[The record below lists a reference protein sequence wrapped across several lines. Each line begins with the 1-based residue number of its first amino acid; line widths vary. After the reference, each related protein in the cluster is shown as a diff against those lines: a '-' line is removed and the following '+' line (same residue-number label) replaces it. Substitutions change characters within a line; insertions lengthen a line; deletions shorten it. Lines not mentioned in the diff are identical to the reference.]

1 MSHQSRKLHHF
12 GGGFTSPNNFLT
24 GAVVPALALALPFAA
39 ALVGFS
45 NAASDDSDDPL
56 AADWFASGAYVK

>member
-12 GGGFTSPNNFLT
+12 NGGLTSPKKILT
-24 GAVVPALALALPFAA
+24 GADAPALALAFPFGA